1 MHLNTT
7 TPTPSVILIGA
18 PGVGKTKLGE
28 RVAANRNF
36 DFVDGD
42 RAMIEYIRG
51 KGEVHEGDPV
61 AEKLV
66 QLGDRGFL
74 EYEHR
79 FYLEHFPAGLRANER
94 AGVILSASGSMP
106 LVPETV
112 EHFKNTGAHIVW
124 VTRDTSRIVANC
136 IKRPD
141 GATRVVGLEE
151 HGNLDRVI
159 AFRLG
164 IYRACA
170 DSVLD
175 LGTISDKAE
184 SVAVIERHIEEIM
197 EMA

>member
-1 MHLNTT
+1 MSLNTV
-7 TPTPSVILIGA
+7 TPNPSVILIGA

-28 RVAANRNF
+28 RVAVNRNF

-42 RAMIEYIRG
+42 RAMIEYIREN
-51 KGEVHEGDPV
+51 GEVHEGDPV
-61 AEKLV
+61 AEKLI

-74 EYEHR
+74 EYER
-79 FYLEHFPAGLRANER
+79 QFYLERFPAGLRTREK
-94 AGVILSASGSMP
+94 AGIILSASGSMP

-112 EHFKNTGAHIVW
+112 RHFKDTGAHIVW

-151 HGNLDRVI
+151 HGSLDAVI
-159 AFRLG
+159 AHRLA

-170 DSVLD
+170 DSVPD
-175 LGTISDKAE
+175 LGTIADKDE
-184 SVAVIERHIEEIM
+184 SVAAIARHIESVAI
-197 EMA
+197 AP